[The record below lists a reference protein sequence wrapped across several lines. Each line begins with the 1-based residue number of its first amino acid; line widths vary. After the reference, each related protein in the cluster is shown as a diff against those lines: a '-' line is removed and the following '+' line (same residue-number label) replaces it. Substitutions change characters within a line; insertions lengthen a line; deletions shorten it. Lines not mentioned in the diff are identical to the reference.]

1 MSRSRTLPTPS
12 RRRFLAAASTVGA
25 AALAAGPSLL
35 LTGCGDLDR
44 QSSPSRPDPN
54 RGFGG
59 TLLDPP
65 FTKPD
70 VTLVDLDGEPFPFV
84 EATAGELTVLFFG
97 YTNCPDICP
106 AGLQTISAAL
116 DKLGEKADRL
126 TPLFISVDP
135 ERDTPAVLGEYVKS
149 FHPKIVGLTGSV
161 EEADQAAKAY
171 KVYHKKVELEG
182 SAAGYAIDHSGIIY
196 LMDANGEYLKHFQHN
211 VTIDALAE
219 AIGNKL

>member
-1 MSRSRTLPTPS
+1 MTRRNRTKTRTENAMSPRMMFAILIGV
-12 RRRFLAAASTVGA
+12 LLGA
-25 AALAAGPSLL
+25 ATAL
-35 LTGCGDLDR
+35 
-44 QSSPSRPDPN
+44 
-54 RGFGG
+54 
-59 TLLDPP
+59 TLLAPQHPSSGSLTTGGKPLVGGP
-65 FTKPD
+65 FTLTD
-70 VTLVDLDGEPFPFV
+70 ATGRRVTEKDYAGKAMLVY
-84 EATAGELTVLFFG
+84 FG